1 MSKRNVAI
9 YARVSTEHEAQLSA
23 LDNQVQYY
31 DNIMAMHPDW
41 VLYDR
46 YIDEGITGTST
57 KKRKQFMR
65 MIEDAHDGCFDL
77 IVTREVSRFARNTVD
92 TLQETRKLRRIG
104 VEVYFTEDNIWTLN
118 DEDGELRLTIM
129 ATLAQ
134 NESKKT
140 SLRVKAGQKVSFQN
154 GVLYG
159 NGNILGYERVGHD
172 LIINPEQA
180 ETVKLIYQLY
190 LDGMGAKSIQYE
202 LEKRN
207 RKTATG
213 LSNWSAANITHVL
226 KNPFY
231 CGIIV
236 YRKQYV
242 PDFLEQKKINNF
254 GDVEQTVVEGK
265 HEPIISKE
273 DFEEVQRLIKA
284 RSVVDYNGKIR
295 GLRPVK
301 TVWGRLLK
309 CSCGCSTQK
318 VKSHTTKS
326 GENKYSYQCYGQV
339 RTGTIKTR
347 IKKGLSIEGIC
358 DVPMIQQWKL
368 ELMAKM
374 IFDSL
379 FKDKEKILNLA
390 DELLEYG
397 ISEER
402 KTDYSAEIL
411 RCQNLLKKQRSKLD
425 VLLELRLNQ
434 EIEPSEYKEKQ
445 ESIRT
450 EINKLE
456 SRIAAL
462 NNTSEAKGTDP
473 KDKIV
478 ALQKLLKEKIS
489 FKDGVIPDAII
500 EALVEEIVMDKNHF
514 IWKLKI
520 VNKDL
525 NCIALDKEE
534 QDRSVIKTKNTG
546 LVKSSTGCYSGRK
559 ELIDERLFLLT
570 IMVIEDDM
578 RDFIEHSDKY
588 YDFKTTEPIRV
599 DVYI

>member
-478 ALQKLLKEKIS
+478 ALQKLLKEKIA

-546 LVKSSTGCYSGRK
+546 LVKSSTGCYSREISIK
-559 ELIDERLFLLT
+559 EIYL
-570 IMVIEDDM
+570 
-578 RDFIEHSDKY
+578 
-588 YDFKTTEPIRV
+588 
-599 DVYI
+599 